1 MVEEFDKIFV
11 ISDLHLGGPPGRRA
25 FRETAALAGL
35 IDTVRTDGSARVAL
49 VLNGDIVDFLA
60 AGPDAPEFNLQPQA
74 FLRDMAADDEYAPIF
89 AGLAAL
95 VHSEGRRLV
104 LQLGN
109 HDIELALP
117 AAQQALLELLGALD
131 PVARDRVSFETS
143 GKGWVCDVGRR
154 RILVVH
160 GNEWDPWNVVDHHGL
175 AQAAGA
181 RAASPLPKTNAGTT
195 LVCGLVNRIKVDRP
209 FVDLL
214 KPETAPLMAVLAA
227 VDAPTSVAAFAK
239 ALWRRLP
246 EKNYTELLG
255 AGHVDDAEPA
265 GTEQGPER
273 DMMQLLSSLAV
284 EHPAD
289 GIQALQRAER
299 HLESEERVRAL
310 VDDEAGHLRHAE
322 EFGRARW
329 QRVTSGLGRLTG
341 RAAAESLRRALVRW
355 LTPDVA
361 FNVFQL
367 SDIDRRIMDVHRPG
381 IDLVIA
387 GHTHMARQ
395 VPGYI
400 NTGTWMRVLRLNG
413 TRYLRSESEF
423 RIFFDIVNR
432 QHTLQE
438 LDALG
443 DLDPRQRPVAVVDA
457 QGGLLFSAQAD
468 GSLKQ
473 VV

>member
-11 ISDLHLGGPPGRRA
+11 ISDLHLGGPPSRRA
-25 FRETAALAGL
+25 FRETDALAGL
-35 IDTVRTDGSARVAL
+35 IRQVRNDNAAAVAL

-74 FLRDMAADDEYAPIF
+74 FLRDMAVDTEYEPIF
-89 AGLAAL
+89 TELSAL

-117 AAQQALLELLGALD
+117 SAQQALLELLGALD
-131 PVARDRVSFETS
+131 PVARLRVSFETS

-160 GNEWDPWNVVDHHGL
+160 GNEWDPWNVVDHAGL
-175 AQAAGA
+175 AQAAAG
-181 RAASPLPKTNAGTT
+181 RAASQLPKTNAGTT
-195 LVCGLVNRIKVDRP
+195 LVCGLVNRVKVDRP

-255 AGHVDDAEPA
+255 AGNVDDAAPA
-265 GTEQGPER
+265 GTAQGPER
-273 DMMQLLSSLAV
+273 DMMQFLSSLAV

-299 HLESEERVRAL
+299 HLESEDRVRAL

-329 QRVTSGLGRLTG
+329 QQLTSGLGRLKG

-355 LTPDVA
+355 LSPDVA

-367 SDIDRRIMDVHRPG
+367 SDIDRRIIDVHRPG

-387 GHTHMARQ
+387 GHTHIARQ

-400 NTGTWMRVLRLNG
+400 NTGTWMRVLKLNG
-413 TRYLRSESEF
+413 TKYLENDADF
-423 RIFFDIVNR
+423 KTFFGVVSR
-432 QHTLQE
+432 KHTLLE
-438 LDALG
+438 LDALAG
-443 DLDPRQRPVAVVDA
+443 LDPRQRPVAVVDA
-457 QGGLLFSAQAD
+457 KGGLLYSAQGD
-468 GSLKQ
+468 GSLKP